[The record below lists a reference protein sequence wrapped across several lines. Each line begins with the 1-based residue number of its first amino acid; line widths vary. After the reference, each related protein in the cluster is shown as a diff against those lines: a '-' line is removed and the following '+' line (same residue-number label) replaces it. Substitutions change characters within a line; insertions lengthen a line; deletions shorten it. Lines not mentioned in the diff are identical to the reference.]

1 MPAHG
6 QIIPPSM
13 GVTAPAVR
21 RRHSYPWRRAPAD
34 RAIPG
39 ALQGEFGFVPSKK
52 LSFLCFQALARTVL
66 AVASAGSMPWFRGS
80 RPRMTGEGG
89 AGWWRFPLRRSG
101 LARPWAPA
109 FAGATVERASGATV
123 ERASGATVERASGA
137 TVERASGATLVGAP
151 PATGGG
157 FAGPLKSLKKIG
169 FVSSIFYG
177 RTGFSMGYARRYHGG
192 EGRRRSLTSRPR
204 PPRFAAPGFA
214 GVQLLGNC
222 RS

>member
-1 MPAHG
+1 VPAQGH
-6 QIIPPSM
+6 IISSSLSAA
-13 GVTAPAVR
+13 TPAVR
-21 RRHSYPWRRAPAD
+21 CRQPYRWRRAPAD

-39 ALQGEFGFVPSKK
+39 ALQGEFGFVSSKK

-66 AVASAGSMPWFRGS
+66 AVAGAGWKSWFRGS

-89 AGWWRFPLRRSG
+89 VGRWRSPLRRSG

-123 ERASGATVERASGA
+123 EG
-137 TVERASGATLVGAP
+137 ASGATLVGAP
-151 PATGGG
+151 PANGGG
-157 FAGPLKSLKKIG
+157 FAGPLKSLKKFG
-169 FVSSIFYG
+169 FVSSVFYG
-177 RTGFSMGYARRYHGG
+177 RTGFSVGDARRYHGG
-192 EGRRRSLTSRPR
+192 EGRRRSLTSRSR
-204 PPRFAAPGFA
+204 PHRFAAPGFA